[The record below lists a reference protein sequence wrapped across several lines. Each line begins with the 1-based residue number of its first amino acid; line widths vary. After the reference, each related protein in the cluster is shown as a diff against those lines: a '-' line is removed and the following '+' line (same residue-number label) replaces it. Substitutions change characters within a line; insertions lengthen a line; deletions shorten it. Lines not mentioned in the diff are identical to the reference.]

1 MSKLKD
7 IFHCYALFQITHSCE
22 MLVNPS
28 FLWRSSLYC
37 LPGPNLDKTCIR
49 LSNTASFNEISR
61 KIYFVIKPL
70 KKVWDGAGNGR
81 WKSQIRIPCHT
92 HPHTHTHTY
101 THTHTNKSSKP
112 FYSLRFLFYL
122 MALYG
127 STNVKLSKL
136 CTTKTMQCVLCYRVP
151 VHWDLALD
159 IFFSSRLISYHT
171 HKQTH
176 YTQGSMDWL
185 P

>member
-1 MSKLKD
+1 MLRCRSYVFWLDKKYCRSNRYNIWTNTLTFTQIMCRKTSFICCFVVTTETLIWPMFFFCFGDRQRNNLYLQRCFSNFDMSKLKD

-49 LSNTASFNEISR
+49 LSNAASFNEKSR
-61 KIYFVIKPL
+61 KIYFVIKLL

-92 HPHTHTHTY
+92 HTHTHTY
-101 THTHTNKSSKP
+101 THTHT
-112 FYSLRFLFYL
+112 R
-122 MALYG
+122 
-127 STNVKLSKL
+127 
-136 CTTKTMQCVLCYRVP
+136 
-151 VHWDLALD
+151 
-159 IFFSSRLISYHT
+159 T
-171 HKQTH
+171 HQ
-176 YTQGSMDWL
+176 
-185 P
+185 